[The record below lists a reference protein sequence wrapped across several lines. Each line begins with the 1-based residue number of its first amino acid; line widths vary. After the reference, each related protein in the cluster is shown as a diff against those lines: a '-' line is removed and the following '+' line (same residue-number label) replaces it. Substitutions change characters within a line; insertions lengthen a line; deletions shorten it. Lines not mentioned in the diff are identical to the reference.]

1 LYFLFKFAVFIFIPL
16 GMKDRLSK
24 FLTSEGLS
32 PSLLADKLG
41 IQRSGISHIKSGR
54 NYPSFDFIQKL
65 LIHFPKLN
73 AEWLILGQG
82 SMYKTV
88 TTDVPDMF
96 TSSAPVDKTSVSPVI
111 PETPQNL
118 SSVEG
123 NQKKIPDR
131 EPEIMPPAEP
141 KKTIEKMMVLYSD
154 KTFVTYFPE

>member
-1 LYFLFKFAVFIFIPL
+1 
-16 GMKDRLSK
+16 MKDRLSK

-32 PSLLADKLG
+32 PSMLADRLG
-41 IQRSGISHIKSGR
+41 IQRSGISHITSGR

-73 AEWLILGQG
+73 AEWLILGEG

-88 TTDVPDMF
+88 IIDVPDIF
-96 TSSAPVDKTSVSPVI
+96 RPSVPDKDTPASPTLLGK
-111 PETPQNL
+111 PPDL

-123 NQKKIPDR
+123 NKKKQPDIK
-131 EPEIMPPAEP
+131 PEIMPPAEV
-141 KKTIEKMMVLYSD
+141 KKTIEKMVVMYTD